1 MGMYTEI
8 HFRAQLVKGVPTE
21 VVSLL
26 QLLISGNFD
35 PEDPDCVALLPDH
48 DFFECRRFRQLFN
61 CSSAYFPDHP
71 ASFIQEDR
79 YSGWNIMVN
88 ADLKNYDGEI
98 GKFFGWIQQYVAGHE
113 GCFLGYE
120 LYEENDDPILY
131 YKNEPSCW
139 KFS

>member
-8 HFRAQLVKGVPTE
+8 HFRANLVRGVPKEITD
-21 VVSLL
+21 LL
-26 QLLISGNFD
+26 ELLITGDFD
-35 PEDPDCVALLPDH
+35 EEEPEHMALLPDH
-48 DFFECRRFRQLFN
+48 EFFECRRFRWIFN

-71 ASFIQEDR
+71 ASFLKNDPIT
-79 YSGWNIMVN
+79 GWSIFVN

-113 GCFLGYE
+113 GCLLGYE